1 MKSKTVVA
9 AALIGAVSAQQTLY
23 GQCGG
28 VGWTGQTTCG
38 SGATCSYLNDYY
50 SQCLPGGNG
59 NPTTAKTT
67 TTARTTTTSART
79 TTTTSRTTTTST
91 RTTTAQG
98 STGTGTGLTPIS
110 GGSSGSG
117 KTTRYWDCCKP
128 SCAWSGKGPNIP
140 FVCDANG
147 NRITNNPI
155 NAASSCDGGNAYMC
169 TNQTPWAV
177 NDNVAYGFAAVSI
190 AGSNEQHWC
199 CSCYELTLTSGP
211 AAGKKYVV
219 QATNTGGDLGSN
231 QFDLAIP
238 GGGFGIFNGCAKEFP
253 GTPSSNWGAQYGGVS
268 SRSQCSG
275 LPSALQAGCNFRFD
289 WFAGSDNPSV
299 SFVEVQCPSAITS
312 VSGCTR

>member
-1 MKSKTVVA
+1 MKSKSVVA

-28 VGWTGQTTCG
+28 VGWTGPTSCG
-38 SGATCSYLNDYY
+38 SGASCNYLNDYY
-50 SQCLPGGNG
+50 SQCLPGGGNG
-59 NPTTAKTT
+59 NPTTTKATT
-67 TTARTTTTSART
+67 TAARTTTPMRT
-79 TTTTSRTTTTST
+79 TT
-91 RTTTAQG
+91 RTTTANG
-98 STGTGTGLTPIS
+98 STNTGTGTTPIS

-117 KTTRYWDCCKP
+117 QTTRYWDCCKP

-147 NRITNNPI
+147 NHVSNAI
-155 NAASSCDGGNAYMC
+155 NAVSSCDGGSAYMC
-169 TNQTPWAV
+169 NNQTPWAV

-190 AGSNEQHWC
+190 AGSTEQHWC
-199 CSCYELTLTSGP
+199 CSCYELTFTSGP
-211 AAGKKYVV
+211 VAGKKLVV

-253 GTPSSNWGAQYGGVS
+253 STPSGNWGAQYGGVS
-268 SRSQCSG
+268 SASQCSG
-275 LPSALQAGCNFRFD
+275 LPSALQAGCNFRFG
-289 WFAGSDNPSV
+289 WMMGADNPSV